1 MRKFALASL
10 ALIGAA
16 GLIGGCGAA
25 VGNNIAKFENGSPPA
40 PLTEAPRDGMYGLYG
55 TYDANPMVQYSL
67 NKGDRLGFESRDAK
81 NYAIAGEKE
90 VELQTKWGKAFYW
103 REEKMK

>member
-1 MRKFALASL
+1 MRKLVLGSIALVS
-10 ALIGAA
+10 AA
-16 GLIGGCGAA
+16 GLLAGCGAA
-25 VGNNIAKFENGSPPA
+25 VGNNIAKFENGSPLA

-67 NKGDRLGFESRDAK
+67 NKGDRLGFENRENK
-81 NYAIAGEKE
+81 NYAVAGDKE

-103 REEKMK
+103 REEKAK